1 MTIQIVEKSGEGLS
15 RVFGVTI
22 PAADL
27 AQKLDAKITEIRPQM
42 NLKGFRPGKVPVA
55 HVKRLYGKSLMGE
68 IIEQTVSEGQAQ
80 ALSTSK
86 VRAAGNPDIKVQS
99 DIEKVLAGASDLA
112 FDLAVEVMPEFEPVD
127 VADIALTRPI
137 YLPTDEDV
145 DGQLNEIAGQNRT
158 YETKEGAAEDG
169 DLVVAD
175 FVGRLDGEVFEGG
188 SGEDAEIV
196 LGANRFILGF
206 EAQLVGAS
214 AGDTVTV
221 KVTFPDDYGATQ
233 LAGKPAEFE
242 VTVKEVKAP
251 AEGGADEAF
260 ATRIGFDTL
269 DSLKTAIRNQL
280 AQQYAGASRYKAKR
294 ALLDVLDAKHDFP
307 LPPRMVEGE
316 FEVIW
321 RQVEAERASG
331 ELSPEDEGKSE
342 DQLRSEYHKIA
353 ERRVRLGLV
362 LAEIGQRANVQVTE
376 QEMNGA
382 LAAEARRYPGQERE
396 IYEFFRKNPQ
406 AAAQLRAPIYE
417 EKVVD
422 LILERAQVTDLP
434 TSKEALFAEDEMPEG
449 YGDSNP
455 ETAEAA
461 PAEAANA
468 EPATAKATKAKSAK
482 AKAAPADTEAT
493 TEPEAEAAPAKPK
506 KPRAKKAAAEPTAST
521 DTDEA

>member
-27 AQKLDAKITEIRPQM
+27 AEKLEAKITEIRPQM

-80 ALSTSK
+80 ALNTSK
-86 VRAAGNPDIKVQS
+86 VRAAGNPDIKVES
-99 DIEKVLAGASDLA
+99 DIEKVLAGSSDLA
-112 FDLAVEVMPEFEPVD
+112 FELAVEVMPDFEPVD
-127 VADIALTRPI
+127 VAAITLTRPV

-145 DGQLNEIAGQNRT
+145 SSQLDEIASQSRT
-158 YETKEGAAEDG
+158 YEAKDGAAADG
-169 DLVVAD
+169 DMVVAD

-188 SGEDAEIV
+188 SAEGAEIV
-196 LGANRFILGF
+196 LGANRFIPGF
-206 EAQLVGAS
+206 EAQLLGAK
-214 AGDTVTV
+214 AGETVTV
-221 KVTFPDDYGATQ
+221 KVTFPEDYGATQ
-233 LAGKPAEFE
+233 LAGKAAEFE

-260 ATRIGFDTL
+260 AARIGFDTL
-269 DSLKTAIRNQL
+269 DSLKAAIRNQL
-280 AQQYAGASRYKAKR
+280 GQQYAGASRYKAKR
-294 ALLDVLDAKHDFP
+294 ALLDVLDTKHDFP
-307 LPPRMVEGE
+307 LPPRMVEAE
-316 FEVIW
+316 FDVIW

-331 ELSPEDEGKSE
+331 ELSEEDQGKSE
-342 DQLRSEYHKIA
+342 EQLRTEYRKIA

-362 LAEIGQRANVQVTE
+362 LAEIGQRANVQVTD

-382 LAAEARRYPGQERE
+382 LAAEARRYPGQEKE
-396 IYEFFRKNPQ
+396 IYDFFRKNPQ

-422 LILERAQVTDLP
+422 LILSTAQVTDVA

-449 YGDSNP
+449 YG
-455 ETAEAA
+455 ETT
-461 PAEAANA
+461 A
-468 EPATAKATKAKSAK
+468 EPANAKPTKAKAAK
-482 AKAAPADTEAT
+482 AKAAPADAEAA
-493 TEPEAEAAPAKPK
+493 PEAEAAAPKPK
-506 KPRAKKAAAEPTAST
+506 KPRAKKAAEPTASAEG
-521 DTDEA
+521 DDA